1 MSWIQRWALCALL
14 FGVAPSAF
22 AQQDELVLGSPLGAA
37 PGEVVSVP
45 VFLRGTPVGAGG
57 TAIQWIDLLITHS
70 HPHLVVGCLGTT
82 YPNCDLQFK
91 AAGVLTASP
100 PEISGTL
107 INVATI
113 YVRRIFGQALPVTG
127 GLDLLGFITLRLD
140 PNAPLGTVIRLQF
153 DPTKTFLAN
162 HDGTIVDTKLKLTGT
177 SFVVEQCPK
186 VPPETPSFDFFGPV
200 SGCFPVSAVSPSVF
214 RPCRAGED
222 VEFTTIVPIDAC
234 DTLTWS
240 FGDGTV
246 AFANS
251 STVRHRFT
259 IPGTYNVS

>member
-1 MSWIQRWALCALL
+1 M
-14 FGVAPSAF
+14 
-22 AQQDELVLGSPLGAA
+22 
-37 PGEVVSVP
+37 
-45 VFLRGTPVGAGG
+45 
-57 TAIQWIDLLITHS
+57 ITHS
-70 HPHLVVGCLGTT
+70 HPHLIVGCLGTT
-82 YPNCDLQFK
+82 YPNCDAQFEDAGIL
-91 AAGVLTASP
+91 AANP

-140 PNAPLGTVIRLQF
+140 PNAPLGTVIQLQF
-153 DPTKTFLAN
+153 YPAKTFLAK
-162 HDGTIVDTKLKLTGT
+162 HDGTIVDTKLTGT

-186 VPPETPSFDFFGPV
+186 DPPGTPIFDFSGPV
-200 SGCFPVSAVSPSVF
+200 SGCFPVSTVSPSVF
-214 RPCRAGED
+214 RPCQAGED
-222 VEFTTIVPIDAC
+222 VELTTIIPIDPC

-246 AFANS
+246 AFTNT

-259 IPGTYNVS
+259 FPGTYTVTATVTRASGSAAFSRQVSVVPPPRRRAVR